1 MVVKFLAPAV
11 FTALL
16 LNATVSPAQT
26 AAKEATLERGQQ
38 FHRDDRQ
45 PRVSCRCSSGSWR
58 SRRGKLRGE
67 GRSAH
72 GWWPSIRS

>member
-26 AAKEATLERGQQ
+26 AAKETTLSADSSFIATT
-38 FHRDDRQ
+38 
-45 PRVSCRCSSGSWR
+45 GSLGLLQVQL
-58 SRRGKLRGE
+58 GKL
-67 GRSAH
+67 A
-72 GWWPSIRS
+72 